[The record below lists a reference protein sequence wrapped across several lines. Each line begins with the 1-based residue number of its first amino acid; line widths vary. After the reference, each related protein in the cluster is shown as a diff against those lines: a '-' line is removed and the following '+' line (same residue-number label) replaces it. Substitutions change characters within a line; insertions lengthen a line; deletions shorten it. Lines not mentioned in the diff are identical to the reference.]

1 MKAKSVKIPKP
12 YSTYN
17 IYFRLERMYILQQET
32 GSIDDMTK
40 ASIDPNHHDP
50 LEHPRPLKY
59 GGLTL
64 PPYWY
69 SSIHRM
75 QAEKIRSHKKKK
87 EGSMSKSELN
97 SIISKRWR
105 EVEPDVKEYCRKFS
119 IAERVKRAS
128 DQQLQ
133 DEPTMEP
140 IRDVTIS
147 DFVSS
152 DDAPISIATGGSA
165 VSKICTQVR
174 SLRSDTCP
182 DSQCSLVALEI
193 DATLNEDDL
202 EFELL
207 ANTDFNFSGD
217 TF

>member
-1 MKAKSVKIPKP
+1 MKSKSVKIPKS

-17 IYFRLERMYILQQET
+17 IHFRLERMYILQQET

-50 LEHPRPLKY
+50 LEHSRPLKY

-105 EVEPDVKEYCRKFS
+105 EVEPDVKEYCRKLS
-119 IAERVKRAS
+119 IAERVKHAC

-147 DFVSS
+147 DFVSG
-152 DDAPISIATGGSA
+152 DDAPISIAEGGSA
-165 VSKICTQVR
+165 VSEICTQAC
-174 SLRSDTCP
+174 SLRSDACP
-182 DSQCSLVALEI
+182 DSPCSLVALEI

-202 EFELL
+202 EFELF